1 MLKEIPFTQ
10 FKGMLARDI
19 KASKSFI
26 VTTDGKLAFIVI
38 APQNDFIRES
48 AKEIGILGN
57 NAGGKDIE
65 IGG

>member
-10 FKGMLARDI
+10 FKTLLAKDI
-19 KASKSFI
+19 KGSKSFV
-26 VTTDGKLAFIVI
+26 VTADGELLCIVI
-38 APQNDFIRES
+38 VPQNDFIRES

-57 NAGGKDIE
+57 NAGGKE